1 MKKIFATAVACLLVC
16 VLLCGCNHNG
26 EVRLPDVSYDNTPV
40 DAYVYEI
47 DEDEAV
53 ITGCT
58 ASNTVA
64 NIPEA
69 LEGKP
74 VTGIA
79 AGAFKGNGALD
90 TVNLPSTVT
99 SVGESAFAG
108 CSKLRSVS
116 LPSSLTY
123 IGDDAFYGCN
133 VMTVVNFPAALNHI
147 GARAFSGCKSLETIA
162 FPDNFVY
169 IGTDAFAGTPWLMKQ
184 SREFVIQNGSL
195 LRYNGSREIVTVP
208 LDVRVI
214 SAAFMGN
221 ETVTKVIL
229 PDTVT
234 HLTSDA
240 FTGCTALTSISFG
253 KKLSSVESA
262 AFSGCTSLTT
272 VEFPASIKAIDK
284 NAFAGCTALTTVKGR
299 KGSAAEYYA
308 LAVGLKFEAT

>member
-1 MKKIFATAVACLLVC
+1 MKRILAAAVAILLVC
-16 VLLCGCNHNG
+16 VLLCGCNKNG
-26 EVRLPDVSYDNTPV
+26 EVRLPDVSYDNAPV
-40 DAYVYEI
+40 SAYAYEI
-47 DEDEAV
+47 DENHAV
-53 ITGCT
+53 ITGFNAT
-58 ASNTVA
+58 NTVA
-64 NIPEA
+64 NIPEE

-74 VTGIA
+74 VTEIA
-79 AGAFKGNGALD
+79 DGAFKANGALD
-90 TVNLPSTVT
+90 TVNLPSTIT
-99 SVGESAFAG
+99 SVGESAFAA

-123 IGDDAFYGCN
+123 IDDDAFYGCN
-133 VMTVVNFPAALNHI
+133 ALTVVNFPYALNHI

-169 IGTDAFAGTPWLMKQ
+169 IGTDAFDGTPWLMKQ

-195 LRYNGSREIVTVP
+195 LKYNGSREIVTVP

-253 KKLSSVESA
+253 KRLEVVESA
-262 AFSGCTSLTT
+262 AFSGCAALEEVT
-272 VEFPASIKAIDK
+272 FPASIKAIDK

-299 KGSAAEYYA
+299 KGSAAESYA
-308 LAVGLKFEAT
+308 RAVGLEFVAA